1 MIWWIENPERS
12 AAERL
17 AIQELAGS
25 VDWLQIVGLRLDGS
39 HLCWDADILTS
50 ERPYPITLRY
60 PDHFPSSPPLVF
72 PRGVQERWS
81 FHQYGAGGE
90 LCLEFGPDNW
100 HQDLTGADMLRSAYR
115 LLAGEEEFVLGGP
128 EVASRHKESQGQQL
142 RGRSNR
148 IFIPTGA
155 ERLLAG
161 VAEFETLAASVV
173 VMYRGKSNTFILA
186 RAGEGETEWKAELP
200 PVLAT
205 SNFSLTAML
214 IRWPETAELPRSE
227 VVSTFREL
235 FRLFGIDVSNREC
248 LIIMKG
254 AEVFAYDLALS
265 GKVGSL
271 AVVLESS
278 SAPRLDSDHLALSA
292 RKVAVVGCGS
302 LGSKIATM
310 LGRSGVGQFVL
321 VDDDILL
328 PENLIRND
336 LDWREV
342 PMHKVDALA
351 DKLQYVNPTVV
362 CQRYR
367 RSLGGQESSTNI
379 ETLIDVL
386 STCDLL
392 IEATADSKA
401 FNYLCSV
408 WGLAR
413 RPMIWGEIFAGGY
426 GGLIARSRPGVEPDP
441 GTMRQIILN
450 WSNEQGR
457 IVEPAA
463 GRYDGGQEN
472 PAIADDAE
480 VGAIASHLA
489 LMAIDTLLPRNPS
502 VYPYA
507 VYMIGL
513 RAGWLFDQAFE
524 VRPLDVGPPAPESL
538 HESSVE
544 EKRAE
549 LERVLTLIAEHPNAN
564 TPAS

>member
-25 VDWLQIVGLRLDGS
+25 VDWLQLLGLRLDGS
-39 HLCWDADILTS
+39 HLCWDADILGP

-60 PDHFPSSPPLVF
+60 PDHFPSSPPRVF

-100 HQDLTGADMLRSAYR
+100 HQDLTGADMLRSAHR
-115 LLAGEEEFVLGGP
+115 LLAGEEAFALGGQ
-128 EVASRHKESQGQQL
+128 EVASRHKESEGQLL

-148 IFIPTGA
+148 IFIPSSGQQ
-155 ERLLAG
+155 LLAG
-161 VAEFETLAASVV
+161 MAEFETLAASVV
-173 VMYRGKSNTFILA
+173 VMYRGTSNTFILA
-186 RAGEGETEWKAELP
+186 CAGEGETAWKAELP
-200 PVLAT
+200 PVLSA
-205 SNFSLTAML
+205 SHFSLTAML
-214 IRWPETAELPRSE
+214 IRWPETAELPRST

-235 FRLFGIDVSNREC
+235 FRPFGVDMSGREC
-248 LIIMKG
+248 LIVMKG
-254 AEVFAYDLALS
+254 ADVFAYDLALS
-265 GKVGSL
+265 GKVGAL
-271 AVVLESS
+271 AVVLERP
-278 SAPRLDSDHLALSA
+278 SASRLDGHHLALAA
-292 RKVAVVGCGS
+292 RRVAIVGCGS

-310 LGRSGVGQFVL
+310 LARSGVGQFVL

-328 PENLIRND
+328 PENLVRND

-351 DKLQYVNPTVV
+351 DRLQYVNPAVT

-392 IEATADSKA
+392 VDATANPKA

-408 WGLAR
+408 WAFAR
-413 RPMIWGEIFAGGY
+413 RSMIWGEVFAGGY
-426 GGLIARSRPGVEPDP
+426 GGLIARSRPGIEPDP
-441 GTMRQIILN
+441 GTMRHIILN

-480 VGAIASHLA
+480 VGVIASHLA
-489 LMAIDTLLPRNPS
+489 LMAIDMLLPRDPS
-502 VYPYA
+502 AYPYA

-524 VRPLDVGPPAPESL
+524 VRPLDVGPPLPESL
-538 HESSVE
+538 RAFSVE
-544 EKRAE
+544 EKRE
-549 LERVLTLIAEHPNAN
+549 EFERVLKLIADHPNAN